1 MGGTVAP
8 PRPDL
13 RAIKRRQRQTWEAGD
28 AAAIGTLLL
37 PVADGL
43 CDRADLEA
51 GWHVLDVATGTGNGA
66 IAAARL
72 GACAVGVDYVPASLE
87 RGRARAEV
95 EGLDVTLVEGDVES
109 LPFAEGTFDAVTSV
123 FGAMFAPDHRR
134 AASEIL
140 RVCRPGGTIALA
152 SWTPDGFVGELFR
165 VVSWHAPSP
174 AGVPSAMLWGTEP
187 YLRSLFGAGV
197 ASPDVRERTFTFRF
211 STADELVAFLRR
223 WYGPTRGAFA
233 ALERAG
239 REELRRDLVS
249 LVRRFDRLGG
259 DAIAV
264 PAVYAEA
271 IAVRR

>member
-1 MGGTVAP
+1 MAGTVALL
-8 PRPDL
+8 RPDL
-13 RAIKRRQRQTWEAGD
+13 GTIKRRQQQTWASGD
-28 AAAIGTLLL
+28 TGAIGTLLV
-37 PVADGL
+37 PVAEGL

-72 GACAVGVDYVPASLE
+72 GASAVGVDYVPASLE
-87 RGRARAEV
+87 RGRVRADV
-95 EGLDVTLVEGDVES
+95 EGLDVALIEGDIES
-109 LPFAEGTFDAVTSV
+109 LPFADGSFDAVTSV
-123 FGAMFAPDHRR
+123 FGAMFAPDHAR

-152 SWTPDGFVGELFR
+152 SWTPDGFVGELFG
-165 VVSWHAPSP
+165 VVSRHVPPP
-174 AGVPSAMLWGTEP
+174 AGVPSPVLWGTEAH
-187 YLRSLFGAGV
+187 LRELFGARID
-197 ASPDVRERTFTFRF
+197 SLDVRDRTFTFRF

-223 WYGPTRGAFA
+223 WYGPTRAAFA

-249 LVRRFDRLGG
+249 LVRRFDRLRG